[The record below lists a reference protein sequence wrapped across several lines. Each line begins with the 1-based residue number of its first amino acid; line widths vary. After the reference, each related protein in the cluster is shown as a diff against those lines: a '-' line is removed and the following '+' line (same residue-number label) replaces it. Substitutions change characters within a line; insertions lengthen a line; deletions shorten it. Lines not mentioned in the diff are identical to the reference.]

1 MCSSD
6 ADLSSCSVPS
16 PMITRKRSKGSSL
29 VFDDIQGKHVDG
41 DASGDVGVELDSDDD
56 FVEEKIQKRGRPSK
70 NKKQKKSA
78 KNKDFLKINFQD
90 TSAPASTTYSPTV
103 PSTSSSRPMV
113 TLIPDDVFNII
124 EGGNLSTKPSSD
136 YNCNFEVDRQVVIA
150 TPDQINSRSFDQE
163 EFLTPNATNMKE
175 SIREKT
181 MTSVETKLHPM
192 ASLSLSPCEES
203 QAITTQP
210 PPIINPQPVL
220 SGVTSYQ
227 SVQHAQSLVPP
238 VAGRGKHVRPVKT
251 LRPIRPC
258 LTRRPAPGTRPP
270 LRPGAPVM
278 LRLPGQRLPRSCFPP
293 GGPRPRTAVGPRLSN
308 VRSITPVQHH
318 ALPRPQ
324 FPSQYQTLPAVV
336 EIDVSPPPSPT
347 SEPNSVFNKLS
358 SMGVTVARE
367 KGPVTKHGWVLPPGL
382 SVTKTSHRREEGPS
396 LSLPSLAK
404 ALSQLGEGE
413 GRKRLAQ
420 FKLTE
425 EQVSALDTLG
435 LREEQM

>member
-6 ADLSSCSVPS
+6 ADLSTCSVPS

-29 VFDDIQGKHVDG
+29 MFGDSQGKDE
-41 DASGDVGVELDSDDD
+41 DADAFGDVGVDLDSDDD
-56 FVEEKIQKRGRPSK
+56 FVDEKKKKRGRPSK
-70 NKKQKKSA
+70 IRKQKKNV
-78 KNKDFLKINFQD
+78 KNKDFLKANFQD
-90 TSAPASTTYSPTV
+90 TSAPASTTSSPTV
-103 PSTSSSRPMV
+103 PSSSRPMV

-124 EGGNLSTKPSSD
+124 EGENLNTKPSSD

-163 EFLTPNATNMKE
+163 EFLTPNSTHKE
-175 SIREKT
+175 EKT
-181 MTSVETKLHPM
+181 MYIPETKLLPP
-192 ASLSLSPCEES
+192 ASLSLSPCE
-203 QAITTQP
+203 ITTQS

-227 SVQHAQSLVPP
+227 SVQDTQSLVPP
-238 VAGRGKHVRPVKT
+238 AAGRGKHVRPVKSH
-251 LRPIRPC
+251 RPG
-258 LTRRPAPGTRPP
+258 LTRHPAPGTRPP
-270 LRPGAPVM
+270 LRPGAPRM
-278 LRLPGQRLPRSCFPP
+278 LRPPGQRLPRSCFPP
-293 GGPRPRTAVGPRLSN
+293 AGPRPRTASGPRLSN
-308 VRSITPVQHH
+308 VRSITPVQHQ

-358 SMGVTVARE
+358 SMGVTIAKE
-367 KGPVTKHGWVLPPGL
+367 KVPTTKHGWVLPPGI
-382 SVTKTSHRREEGPS
+382 SITKNTHRREEGPS

>member
-90 TSAPASTTYSPTV
+90 TSAPASTTSSPTV
-103 PSTSSSRPMV
+103 PSSSRPMV
-113 TLIPDDVFNII
+113 TLIPEDFINI
-124 EGGNLSTKPSSD
+124 EGGNLNTKPSSD

-163 EFLTPNATNMKE
+163 EFLTQNAFHKE
-175 SIREKT
+175 EKT
-181 MTSVETKLHPM
+181 MASAEAKLLPP
-192 ASLSLSPCEES
+192 ASLSRVPCEES
-203 QAITTQP
+203 QAITTQT

-227 SVQHAQSLVPP
+227 SGQEAQSLVPP

-404 ALSQLGEGE
+404 ALSQLGNGE

-425 EQVSALDTLG
+425 EQVRALDTLG
-435 LREEQM
+435 LREEQEQV

>member
-6 ADLSSCSVPS
+6 ADLSTCSVPS

-29 VFDDIQGKHVDG
+29 MFGDSQGKDE
-41 DASGDVGVELDSDDD
+41 DADAFGDVGVDLDSDDD
-56 FVEEKIQKRGRPSK
+56 FVDEKKKKRGRPSK
-70 NKKQKKSA
+70 NRKQKKNV
-78 KNKDFLKINFQD
+78 KNKDFLKNNFQE
-90 TSAPASTTYSPTV
+90 TSASAPASTTSSPTG
-103 PSTSSSRPMV
+103 TSSSRPMV

-124 EGGNLSTKPSSD
+124 EGENLNTKPSSD
-136 YNCNFEVDRQVVIA
+136 YNCNLEVDKQVVIA
-150 TPDQINSRSFDQE
+150 TPDQINSRSFNQE
-163 EFLTPNATNMKE
+163 EFLTPNSTHKE
-175 SIREKT
+175 EKT
-181 MTSVETKLHPM
+181 MYIPETKLLPP
-192 ASLSLSPCEES
+192 ASLSLSPCE
-203 QAITTQP
+203 ITTQS
-210 PPIINPQPVL
+210 PPIINPQ
-220 SGVTSYQ
+220 
-227 SVQHAQSLVPP
+227 SVQDAQSLVPP
-238 VAGRGKHVRPVKT
+238 VAGRGKHVRPVQSH
-251 LRPIRPC
+251 RPG
-258 LTRRPAPGTRPP
+258 LTRHPAPGTRPP
-270 LRPGAPVM
+270 LRPGAPRM
-278 LRLPGQRLPRSCFPP
+278 SRPPGQRLPRSCFPP
-293 GGPRPRTAVGPRLSN
+293 AGPRPRTAAGPRLSN
-308 VRSITPVQHH
+308 VRSRTPVQHQ

-358 SMGVTVARE
+358 SLGVSIVKE
-367 KGPVTKHGWVLPPGL
+367 KVPTTQHGWVLPPGI
-382 SVTKTSHRREEGPS
+382 SITKNTPSREEGPS

>member
-29 VFDDIQGKHVDG
+29 VLGDSQGKHEDG

-56 FVEEKIQKRGRPSK
+56 FVEEKIKKRGRPSK

-78 KNKDFLKINFQD
+78 NNKDFLKINFQE
-90 TSAPASTTYSPTV
+90 TSTPASTTPSPTV
-103 PSTSSSRPMV
+103 SSSSRPMV
-113 TLIPDDVFNII
+113 TLIPDDVFNIV
-124 EGGNLSTKPSSD
+124 EGGNLNTKPSSD

-163 EFLTPNATNMKE
+163 EFLTPNATHKE
-175 SIREKT
+175 VSICVKT
-181 MTSVETKLHPM
+181 MASAEAKLLPP
-192 ASLSLSPCEES
+192 ASLSHSPFEES

-210 PPIINPQPVL
+210 PPIINPQPFL

-227 SVQHAQSLVPP
+227 SLQDTQSLVPP
-238 VAGRGKHVRPVKT
+238 VAGRGKHVRPVQYH
-251 LRPIRPC
+251 RPG
-258 LTRRPAPGTRPP
+258 LTRHPAPGTRPP
-270 LRPGAPVM
+270 LRPGAPRM
-278 LRLPGQRLPRSCFPP
+278 LRPPRQRLPKSCFPP
-293 GGPRPRTAVGPRLSN
+293 AGPRPRTALGPRLCN

-347 SEPNSVFNKLS
+347 TEPNSVFNKLS

-367 KGPVTKHGWVLPPGL
+367 KVPVTKHGWVLPPGL
-382 SVTKTSHRREEGPS
+382 SVTKTSHTREEGPS